1 MGARVRGLLVMMTLP
16 LLQRQLEVLMERH
29 RPNARACGVVAGAGA
44 VWGRWNAATTAVLN
58 AMWARAARQAVA
70 GHDAAGGETRP
81 SSAQIEFSAPPH
93 RCVTTD
99 AEHESCFK
107 NGTDG

>member
-58 AMWARAARQAVA
+58 AMWARAVRQAVA
-70 GHDAAGGETRP
+70 PSRSRATTPRGERRVLHRHRL
-81 SSAQIEFSAPPH
+81 SSARLRIG
-93 RCVTTD
+93 V
-99 AEHESCFK
+99 
-107 NGTDG
+107 